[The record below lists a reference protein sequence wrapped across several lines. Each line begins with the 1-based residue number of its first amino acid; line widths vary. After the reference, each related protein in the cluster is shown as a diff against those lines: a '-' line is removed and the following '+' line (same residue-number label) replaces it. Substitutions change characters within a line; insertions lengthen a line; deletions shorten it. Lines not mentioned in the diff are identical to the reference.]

1 MSIRLFVA
9 AVLIC
14 LFANLTSLTAGAAET
29 ADDRSA
35 LHLLNRLGFGPTIG
49 DLQHVE
55 AIGVDR
61 YIAEQ
66 LNPQAIPEPPELIRS
81 LAALDTLRLDPAE
94 LFEVYWPHRSDS
106 GAAPSI
112 EEKKAKL
119 QRARV
124 IVQQAAEAR
133 ILRATMSHRQLQEVM
148 VDFWYNHFNVF
159 SGKGLDRLWAGA
171 YEEQAIRPYALG
183 KFRDLLL
190 ATARH
195 PAMLFYLDGMKNN
208 APGSR
213 GAGGKELGLNENYAR
228 EVMELHTLGV
238 DGGYTQ
244 GDVTTLARIL
254 TGWRLDRGNL
264 LRGTGNAFVFDARR
278 HDFAPKVFLGHP
290 IRSSGEMEGVEALDR
305 LAKSPAT
312 AHHIAFELAQYFVA
326 DTPPAD
332 LVERL
337 AARFRDSG
345 GDIRAV
351 LQTLFASREFRDGT
365 AVKYKTP
372 YQFVVSAARAAGLAV
387 RNPRPLVAEMARL
400 GMPLYGCQTPDG
412 YKNTEAA
419 WLNPDATMLRI
430 EFATTFARGDL
441 PIERSPPIAAAQL
454 VAASVSMPAA
464 AGEPLDPVRL
474 EEVLGS
480 SLTVGTRG
488 AVAAAPAPSR
498 AAMIL
503 GSPDFM
509 QR

>member
-1 MSIRLFVA
+1 VASHVLIRPLIA
-9 AVLIC
+9 AVFAC
-14 LFANLTSLTAGAAET
+14 LTIVAAGAAET
-29 ADDRSA
+29 ADDRQA
-35 LHLLNRLGFGPTIG
+35 LHLINRLGFGPTIE
-49 DLQHVE
+49 DLKHVE

-61 YIAEQ
+61 YIEEQ

-81 LAALDTLRLDPAE
+81 LAALDTLRLDPAA
-94 LFEVYWPHRSDS
+94 LFEGYWPHPSKD
-106 GAAPSI
+106 GVAPSV
-112 EEKKAKL
+112 EETKARL
-119 QRARV
+119 LRARV
-124 IVQQAAEAR
+124 IILQAAEAR
-133 ILRATMSHRQLQEVM
+133 ILRATMSHRQLQEAM

-159 SGKGLDRLWAGA
+159 AGKGLDRLWMGA

-183 KFRDLLL
+183 KFRDLLI

-195 PAMLFYLDGMKNN
+195 PAMLFYLDGRKNS

-213 GAGGKELGLNENYAR
+213 GEGGKELGLNENYAR

-254 TGWRLDRGNL
+254 TGWGLDGANL
-264 LRGTGNAFVFDARR
+264 RRGTGTAFLFNASR
-278 HDFAPKVFLGHP
+278 HDFGPKVFLGHP
-290 IRSSGEMEGVEALDR
+290 IRSSGEMEGVEALDL

-312 AHHIAFELAQYFVA
+312 AHHIALELAQYFVA

-332 LVERL
+332 LVDRL
-337 AARFRDSG
+337 AQRFLDSC

-351 LQTLFASREFRDGT
+351 LQTLFASREFRDG
-365 AVKYKTP
+365 AAPKYKTP
-372 YQFVVSAARAAGLAV
+372 YQFVLSAVRAAGLTV
-387 RNPRPLVAEMARL
+387 RNPRPVLGEMARL

-430 EFATTFARGDL
+430 GFATAFARGNL
-441 PIERSPPIAAAQL
+441 SIGHPP
-454 VAASVSMPAA
+454 PAA
-464 AGEPLDPVRL
+464 ASAQSVAAPAPVAADEPLDPLRL
-474 EEVLGS
+474 EAVLNS
-480 SLTVGTRG
+480 SLAVATRE
-488 AVAAAPAPSR
+488 AVAAAPAELR